1 MGMDAP
7 ALEEQTQG
15 KTNMKNVLLSALG
28 FLLVIGGMA
37 LTLAQ
42 WDILAMVVKACIGPV
57 LAVAGLVV
65 LFAVSSKKQ

>member
-1 MGMDAP
+1 
-7 ALEEQTQG
+7 
-15 KTNMKNVLLSALG
+15 MKKLLLSGIG

-42 WDILAMVVKACIGPV
+42 WDILAMVVKACAGPV

-65 LFAVSSKKQ
+65 LFAVCAQKQ

>member
-7 ALEEQTQG
+7 ALEKQTQER
-15 KTNMKNVLLSALG
+15 KNMKNILLSALG

-37 LTLAQ
+37 LILAQ
-42 WDILAMVVKACIGPV
+42 WDILVLVVKACAGPV
-57 LAVAGLVV
+57 LAVAGLVI